1 MLYRVIFCYFR
12 CCFFNIFE
20 TMWTRCATFGHS
32 FFCQGRK
39 PHPARLGCAG
49 SGVTDGSARK
59 IPWEFSFWRRLCAR
73 TCPALPRAGL
83 PPNQAHPQ
91 PPVPI
96 LDSARR
102 DPSPTRCPAAIQT
115 ATPTPVPCSR
125 RTHPQRYIPYA
136 YTQIPQNYTM
146 AKRPPTAPFFG
157 AT

>member
-12 CCFFNIFE
+12 CCFFNSFE
-20 TMWTRCATFGHS
+20 KMWTRCATFGHS

-39 PHPARLGCAG
+39 PQPARLGCAG

-59 IPWEFSFWRRLCAR
+59 IPWEFSFWRRLCTR

-102 DPSPTRCPAAIQT
+102 DPKPSPMPSRNPNRNPNPSPMQPQDPPAALYPLRVH
-115 ATPTPVPCSR
+115 ANS
-125 RTHPQRYIPYA
+125 
-136 YTQIPQNYTM
+136 
-146 AKRPPTAPFFG
+146 AKKSFLLC
-157 AT
+157 